1 MVKKKEHFCSYKNNL
16 TKNTFYATMM
26 NEKTK
31 RGRAM
36 PDLKLI
42 KNPGYVYDLFFIFY
56 CKFNADLLP
65 ERMEADEKDMEYF
78 SKVLKLFDPIS
89 DDLYVFFRLAASKRC
104 FFTVNYFHNYASL
117 HTTEYDLAFLQKE
130 ISDYDG
136 FIKNV
141 IKHYFDE
148 LDASAVD
155 ECIKSKKYLFD
166 VIKKSEYDERMKL
179 KLYEFFIDPESYIR
193 LLQYELMAKDIQLSS
208 YYEKNYS
215 SILEVYN
222 NLNAESIEEKFS
234 FLAHNMDD
242 KMNKS
247 NICLSFCL
255 LNKNLIQINYQPH
268 ATLYL
273 IGIDYSASIERL
285 KKKRIDIIPEQFGA
299 ALSDSNRMKMLEM
312 ILEKGECTC
321 RELEKALEIPASTAY
336 HHVSTLERCGVV
348 RARIVRKSMYYSI
361 DRKYFAA
368 LMEYFKR
375 FAGHT
380 EVE

>member
-1 MVKKKEHFCSYKNNL
+1 
-16 TKNTFYATMM
+16 
-26 NEKTK
+26 
-31 RGRAM
+31 M

-42 KNPGYVYDLFFIFY
+42 KNPGYVYDLFFLFY
-56 CKFNADLLP
+56 YKYNADLFP
-65 ERMEADEKDMEYF
+65 EILEADEKDMEYF
-78 SKVLKLFDPIS
+78 SEKLKLFDPIS
-89 DDLYVFFRLAASKRC
+89 DDLYIFFRLAASKRC
-104 FFTVNYFHNYASL
+104 FFAVNYFHNFASI
-117 HTTEYDLAFLQKE
+117 HTTEYDLAFVQKE
-130 ISDYDG
+130 ISDYDA

-141 IKHYFDE
+141 IRHYFEE
-148 LDASAVD
+148 LDSRAVD

-166 VIKKSEYDERMKL
+166 IIKKSEYDDKL
-179 KLYEFFIDPESYIR
+179 KSKLYEFFIDPELYIR

-208 YYEKNYS
+208 YYERNYS
-215 SILEVYN
+215 SILDMYN
-222 NLNAESIEEKFS
+222 GLNAESLEEKFA
-234 FLAHNMDD
+234 FLGHNVDG
-242 KMNKS
+242 KMNRS

-255 LNKNLIQINYQPH
+255 LNKNLVQINYQPH

-273 IGIDYSASIERL
+273 IGIDYPSTVDRL

-299 ALSDSNRMKMLEM
+299 ALSDSSRVRMLEM
-312 ILEKGECTC
+312 ILGKGECTC
-321 RELEKALEIPASTAY
+321 KELETALGVPASTAY